1 MYPVTFRNS
10 AARRG
15 REREDA
21 TRGSRTARPPADT
34 GGESERHGG
43 GGTGEGNQGVP
54 AVAPAHRTQTPCFL
68 NTLEKG
74 RKVVLSFS
82 GCPSKPEAFLIRH
95 QGGSAGSWHPQRAA
109 NRAGRAGMR
118 LPASQPLPWMSPS
131 HRGLAFLHCPFPPVS
146 LLACEAPQGTQ
157 LNR

>member
-1 MYPVTFRNS
+1 MQQGGAELPAPLQTLG
-10 AARRG
+10 G
-15 REREDA
+15 RVN
-21 TRGSRTARPPADT
+21 GM
-34 GGESERHGG
+34 G